1 MPFAGVS
8 VVDEW
13 LLRISVSTYALSYRS
28 GKIKR
33 APLSPL
39 LLLGAL
45 FLLAAC
51 TGPFTSPS
59 APLSG
64 HLQIDGSTAL
74 QPLVSKAAALFQQ
87 EHPQVRINVSGGGSL
102 TGLNDVTSHKVDIG
116 NSDIYADPATYPD
129 PDLTDHLVCV
139 IPFTMI
145 VSSDVPIANLTKEQ
159 IIDIFTTGKYTN
171 WSQLQGPDLRIVPI
185 VRPATSGTRA
195 TFRRYVLGGRD
206 ELSNLVTISSSQD
219 VVKAVAN
226 TPGAIGYLAASV
238 LDSQVHPISIDG
250 YAATLANIA
259 SGRYSF
265 WSYEHMYTL
274 NVSGGSLTDVFLNF
288 MLTPQVQEQATL
300 LHYIPISDLK
310 FSQLSAYLSRTMLS
324 FFVEPEKRKRY
335 FL

>member
-1 MPFAGVS
+1 M
-8 VVDEW
+8 
-13 LLRISVSTYALSYRS
+13 STQSLCYRS
-28 GKIKR
+28 GRVKR
-33 APLSPL
+33 AKPSL
-39 LLLGAL
+39 LIFLGTLGAL
-45 FLLAAC
+45 LLLAAC
-51 TGPFTSPS
+51 AGPFTNPS
-59 APLSG
+59 TALSG

-74 QPLVSKAAALFQQ
+74 QPLVSKAAVLFQQ

-171 WSQLQGPDLRIVPI
+171 WAQLQGPDLRIVPI

-206 ELSNLVTISSSQD
+206 ERSNLITISSSQD

-238 LDSQVHPISIDG
+238 LDPQVHPISIDG
-250 YAATLANIA
+250 YAATLSNIA

-274 NVSGGSLTDVFLNF
+274 NVSSGSLTDIFLNF
-288 MLTPQVQEQATL
+288 MLTPQVQQQATL

-310 FSQLSAYLSRTMLS
+310 FSQLSAYLPGATLS
-324 FFVEPEKRKRY
+324 VPVYPERRKRY